1 MAKEPKHIV
10 KFKELHLKQS
20 EKVIAWSE
28 GYIGNAMGNGSDR
41 QHNGVLLVTPDR
53 VVFYRK
59 GIMGE
64 VIESVPLKNINSLER
79 QSGLMKHTIFIYSS
93 GNKIEFKSVNKADN
107 EKLVSEIEKA
117 QEGAGSISAKPA
129 ANVEPTEPKED
140 VYEQL
145 KKLGELKELGILSEQ
160 EFTEK
165 KAILMSRI

>member
-1 MAKEPKHIV
+1 MSREPKHVIR
-10 KFKELHLKQS
+10 FKESHLKQS
-20 EKVIAWSE
+20 ERVIAWSE

-41 QHNGVLLVTPDR
+41 QHNGVLLVTPER

-79 QSGLMKHTIFIYSS
+79 QSSLMKHTIFIYSS
-93 GNKIEFKSVNKADN
+93 GNKIEFKSLNKADN

-117 QEGAGSISAKPA
+117 QENLGSAQTKPIA
-129 ANVEPTEPKED
+129 SENPAEPKED

-165 KAILMSRI
+165 KAVLMSRI

>member
-1 MAKEPKHIV
+1 MSREPKHVV
-10 KFKELHLKQS
+10 KFKELHLKQN

-28 GYIGNAMGNGSDR
+28 GYIGNVMGNGSGT
-41 QHNGVLLVTPDR
+41 QHNGVLLVTPER

-93 GNKIEFKSVNKADN
+93 GNKIEFKSLSKADN

-117 QEGAGSISAKPA
+117 QENSGSAPAKPVA
-129 ANVEPTEPKED
+129 SAEPAEPKED
-140 VYEQL
+140 AYEQL

-160 EFTEK
+160 EFNEK
-165 KAILMSRI
+165 KAVLMQRI

>member
-10 KFKELHLKQS
+10 KFKELHLKQN
-20 EKVIAWSE
+20 ERIIAWSE
-28 GYIGNAMGNGSDR
+28 GYIGNAMGKGSDT
-41 QHNGVLLVTPDR
+41 QHNGVLLVTPER

-64 VIESVPLKNINSLER
+64 VIESIPLKNINSLER
-79 QSGLMKHTIFIYSS
+79 QSALMKHTIFIYSS
-93 GNKIEFKSVNKADN
+93 GNEIEFKSFNKEDN

-117 QEGAGSISAKPA
+117 QENSGSAPAKAIAPEKSA
-129 ANVEPTEPKED
+129 ETKED

-145 KKLGELKELGILSEQ
+145 KKLGELKQLGILNEQ

-165 KAILMSRI
+165 KAMLMSRI

>member
-1 MAKEPKHIV
+1 MAKEPKHVV
-10 KFKELHLKQS
+10 KFKELHLKQN

-28 GYIGNAMGNGSDR
+28 GYIGNAMGKGSDT
-41 QHNGVLLVTPDR
+41 QHNGVLLVTPER

-64 VIESVPLKNINSLER
+64 VIESIPLKNINSLER
-79 QSGLMKHTIFIYSS
+79 KSALMKHTIFIYSS
-93 GNKIEFKSVNKADN
+93 GNKIEFKSLNKADN

-117 QEGAGSISAKPA
+117 QENSGSEKTTPIVTEKA
-129 ANVEPTEPKED
+129 TEPKED

-145 KKLGELKELGILSEQ
+145 KKLGELKELGILNEQ

-165 KAILMSRI
+165 KAMLVSRI

>member
-28 GYIGNAMGNGSDR
+28 GYIGNAMGKGSDT
-41 QHNGVLLVTPDR
+41 QHNGVLLVTPER

-64 VIESVPLKNINSLER
+64 VIESIPLRNINSLER
-79 QSGLMKHTIFIYSS
+79 QSALMKHTIFIYSS
-93 GNKIEFKSVNKADN
+93 GNEIEFKSFNKEDN

-117 QEGAGSISAKPA
+117 QESSGSAAVKPIATEKSA
-129 ANVEPTEPKED
+129 EPKED

-160 EFTEK
+160 EFVEK
-165 KAILMSRI
+165 KAVLMSRI

>member
-1 MAKEPKHIV
+1 MAKEPKHVV
-10 KFKELHLKQS
+10 KFKELHLKKN

-28 GYIGNAMGNGSDR
+28 GYIGNAMGKGSDT
-41 QHNGVLLVTPDR
+41 QHNGVLLVTPER

-64 VIESVPLKNINSLER
+64 VIESIPLKNINSLER
-79 QSGLMKHTIFIYSS
+79 KSALMKHTIFIYSS
-93 GNKIEFKSVNKADN
+93 GNKIEFKSLNKADN

-117 QEGAGSISAKPA
+117 QENTGSVSTKLIASAKPA
-129 ANVEPTEPKED
+129 EPKED

-145 KKLGELKELGILSEQ
+145 KKLGELKELGILNEQ

>member
-1 MAKEPKHIV
+1 MAKEPKHVV
-10 KFKELHLKQS
+10 KFKESHLKQN

-28 GYIGNAMGNGSDR
+28 GYIGSAMGNGSDR
-41 QHNGVLLVTPDR
+41 QHNGVLLVTPER

-107 EKLVSEIEKA
+107 EKLVTEIEKA
-117 QEGAGSISAKPA
+117 QENAGSVPTKPIASAETA
-129 ANVEPTEPKED
+129 EPKED

-160 EFTEK
+160 EFNDK
-165 KAILMSRI
+165 KAVLMQRI

>member
-28 GYIGNAMGNGSDR
+28 GYIGNSMGNGSDR
-41 QHNGVLLVTPDR
+41 QHNGVLLATPDR

-93 GNKIEFKSVNKADN
+93 GNKIEFKSLNKADN

-117 QEGAGSISAKPA
+117 QENSGGAPTKPVA
-129 ANVEPTEPKED
+129 STETAEPKED

>member
-28 GYIGNAMGNGSDR
+28 GYIGNAMGKGSDT
-41 QHNGVLLVTPDR
+41 QHNGVLLVTPER

-64 VIESVPLKNINSLER
+64 VIESIPLKNINSLER
-79 QSGLMKHTIFIYSS
+79 KSALMKHTIFIYSS
-93 GNKIEFKSVNKADN
+93 GNEIEFKSFNKEDN

-117 QEGAGSISAKPA
+117 QENSGSSPTKPIA
-129 ANVEPTEPKED
+129 STEPEEPKED

-145 KKLGELKELGILSEQ
+145 KKLGELKELGILNEQ